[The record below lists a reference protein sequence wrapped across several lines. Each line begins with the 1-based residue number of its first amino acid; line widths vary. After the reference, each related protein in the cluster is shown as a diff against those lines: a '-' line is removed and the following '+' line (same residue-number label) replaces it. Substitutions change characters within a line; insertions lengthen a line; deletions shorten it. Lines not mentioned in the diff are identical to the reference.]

1 MKTFRN
7 CLEKPQSCMFVG
19 TEKPMLVTFWQ
30 MLKVSQTR
38 IKRTLALRPNEKE
51 GAPHQARRNAAAGS
65 GALTQLRSVPRRA
78 ASRALL

>member
-7 CLEKPQSCMFVG
+7 CLKKPKSCIFVG

-51 GAPHQARRNAAAGS
+51 GAPHSTGRGSKQHAAAERAYNC
-65 GALTQLRSVPRRA
+65 ALSAHAV
-78 ASRALL
+78 